1 MTKYLIFCILFTFS
15 FNATLTGKVSDSKNS
30 ESLIGASIYLED
42 TELGA
47 NSDLDGNYIIFD
59 VPIGDYK
66 VIVQYIGYEKFTKNI
81 SIDKDIKIVENFNL
95 KPSSIEAE
103 AERIV
108 GSIERKDKI
117 TSAPATKEVI
127 SSEAISIQSSANLG
141 SYLKGL
147 KGVDYT
153 ASGIDSYSISVRGF
167 NSSFSSR
174 LLTLTDGRVANIP
187 ALRVVSYNTIPQ
199 SQDDIEK
206 MEVIL
211 GPATALYGA
220 NAHSGVVNIVS
231 KPPSLSEG
239 FNLHFSGTGDDRELR
254 KIN

>member
-1 MTKYLIFCILFTFS
+1 MAVPNGEYNLIVKYL
-15 FNATLTGKVSDSKNS
+15 
-30 ESLIGASIYLED
+30 
-42 TELGA
+42 
-47 NSDLDGNYIIFD
+47 
-59 VPIGDYK
+59 
-66 VIVQYIGYEKFTKNI
+66 GYQDFIQNI
-81 SIDKDIKIVENFNL
+81 SITEDKQMVMNFSLKLSNIEVKGADIIGNVE
-95 KPSSIEAE
+95 KQ
-103 AERIV
+103 
-108 GSIERKDKI
+108 DKI
-117 TSAPATKEVI
+117 TNAPATKETI
-127 SSEAISIQSSANLG
+127 SSEKIQIQSSTNLG

-153 ASGIDSYSISVRGF
+153 ASGMDSYSISVRGF

-231 KPPSLSEG
+231 KPPATSEG
-239 FNLHFSGTGDDRELR
+239 FRINISGSNDDRELR
-254 KIN
+254 KINGRYAKKINDHISFKISASYLSAHEWEFI

>member
-1 MTKYLIFCILFTFS
+1 MFDILYNMTKYLIICILFSFS

-108 GSIERKDKI
+108 G
-117 TSAPATKEVI
+117 
-127 SSEAISIQSSANLG
+127 
-141 SYLKGL
+141 
-147 KGVDYT
+147 
-153 ASGIDSYSISVRGF
+153 
-167 NSSFSSR
+167 
-174 LLTLTDGRVANIP
+174 
-187 ALRVVSYNTIPQ
+187 
-199 SQDDIEK
+199 
-206 MEVIL
+206 
-211 GPATALYGA
+211 
-220 NAHSGVVNIVS
+220 
-231 KPPSLSEG
+231 
-239 FNLHFSGTGDDRELR
+239 
-254 KIN
+254 

>member
-1 MTKYLIFCILFTFS
+1 MFNLFYNMTKYLIFCFLISFS

-30 ESLIGASIYLED
+30 DTLIGASIYLEG
-42 TELGA
+42 TELGT

-59 VPIGDYK
+59 VPNGDYT
-66 VIVQYIGYEKFTKNI
+66 VIVQYIGYEKLTKNI
-81 SIDKDIKIVENFNL
+81 IINKDVKIFENFYL
-95 KPSSIEAE
+95 KPSSIETE
-103 AERIV
+103 AEKIV

-174 LLTLTDGRVANIP
+174 LLTL
-187 ALRVVSYNTIPQ
+187 
-199 SQDDIEK
+199 
-206 MEVIL
+206 
-211 GPATALYGA
+211 
-220 NAHSGVVNIVS
+220 NA
-231 KPPSLSEG
+231 
-239 FNLHFSGTGDDRELR
+239 GTP
-254 KIN
+254 